1 MLCAGLSLSTA
12 LLGLP
17 PQAQAAGFGPYMAD
31 VQPADVFPGAD
42 RFGPMEG
49 TPPSAPA
56 YKGDQIVGYVFRTED
71 IGYSG
76 KPIKLLV
83 GMDLDGVIVG
93 AKVVEHH
100 EPILLVG
107 IPQDRLFEFVARFVG
122 KNVVATARN
131 GQKAEVDAISGATV
145 TAIVINDGL
154 TRAALAVAKSRG
166 VAGFSAVAGA
176 VAPAAKTGLVLADI
190 PFVPSDWT
198 SLLGEGSIRRLHLL
212 NGEVDDAFKKI
223 GVGRAGPYGH
233 EGPPE
238 AEFID
243 LYLGLV
249 SVETIGRSLIDE
261 QNYSTIRSWLK
272 PGQSAIVIAAN
283 GEYSFRGSGFVRGGI
298 FDRIQLAQGD
308 TTILF
313 KDKDYKRLGALGGD
327 APEFQEIGIFRI
339 PDGAIFDPAQPFRFQ
354 LLAQRPTGPTEKVF
368 TSFSLDYRLPDK
380 YLKTEAIVPA
390 SAPPPALPSSAEQ
403 PAASTAG
410 ELAADQMPAGEPVWV
425 KIWRSRVIDI
435 AILTI
440 SLVILTLIFF
450 FQDVLVRK
458 PKLFTRL
465 RIGFLVFS
473 VVWLGF
479 YAGAQLSVVN
489 VLTFTN
495 ALAQGFRWDFFL
507 LEPLIFILWSATA
520 AALLFWGRG
529 AFCGWLCPFGALQE
543 LANQLARRLGV
554 RQLAI
559 PFAWHE
565 RLWPVKYIIFLGLFG
580 LSLNNLA
587 LAERIAEVEPFK
599 TTILLHFMRDWPY
612 VLYAVALLGAGVFV
626 ERFFCRYLCPLGAAL
641 AIPGRIRMFEWL
653 KRRKQCGFE
662 CQLCAKECM
671 VQAIHPLGQI
681 NPNECLYCM
690 KCQVIYWD
698 DQTCP
703 PLIIKRTGRGKKRP
717 IASTATTGGAQ
728 PAE

>member
-1 MLCAGLSLSTA
+1 VA
-12 LLGLP
+12 LFIGPALYPLAP
-17 PQAQAAGFGPYMAD
+17 ALAAGFGAYTAD
-31 VQPADVFPGAD
+31 VKPADVFPGAD

-49 TPPSAPA
+49 MPPSQPA
-56 YKGDQIVGYVFRTED
+56 YKGDQLAGYVFLTED

-76 KPIKLLV
+76 KPIKILV
-83 GMDLDGVIVG
+83 GMNLEGLIVG

-107 IPQDRLFEFVARFVG
+107 IPPQKLFDFLDRYVG
-122 KNVVATARN
+122 KNLIEI
-131 GQKAEVDAISGATV
+131 GKAGTKTNVDAISGATV

-154 TRAALAVAKSRG
+154 MRTAMAVAKSRG
-166 VAGFSAVAGA
+166 IAGFTAPVAGGATGSAAQ
-176 VAPAAKTGLVLADI
+176 TRTLIADI
-190 PFVPSDWT
+190 PFQSADWT
-198 SLLGEGSIRRLHLL
+198 ALLGDGSLRRLHLL
-212 NGEVDDAFKKI
+212 NADVDEAFKKI
-223 GVGRAGPYGH
+223 GVGRAEPYGR

-238 AEFID
+238 AQFID
-243 LYLGLV
+243 LYIGLV
-249 SVETIGRSLIDE
+249 NVETIGRSLLGPE
-261 QNYSTIRSWLK
+261 TYATLRSWLK
-272 PGQSAIVIAAN
+272 PDQSAVVIAAN

-308 TTILF
+308 ITVLF
-313 KDKDYKRLGALGGD
+313 KDQDYKRLSTLAAG
-327 APEFQEIGIFRI
+327 APEFDEIGIFRI
-339 PDGAIFDPAQPFRFQ
+339 PNPAFDPTQPFRLD
-354 LLAQRPTGPTEKVF
+354 LLAQRPTGPVDKAF
-368 TSFSLDYRLPDK
+368 TNFSLDYRLPDR
-380 YLKTEAIVPA
+380 YLKVETVAPIPA
-390 SAPPPALPSSAEQ
+390 SATAISTGDEAGTAGQ
-403 PAASTAG
+403 PA
-410 ELAADQMPAGEPVWV
+410 EEPLWL
-425 KIWRSRVIDI
+425 KIWRSRAIDV
-435 AILTI
+435 AILVL
-440 SLVILTLIFF
+440 SLAILTLIFF

-458 PKLFTRL
+458 PRLFTRL
-465 RIGFLVFS
+465 RIGFLLFS

-495 ALAQGFRWDFFL
+495 SLTQGFRWEFFL

-543 LANQLARRLGV
+543 LTNQIARRLGV
-554 RQLAI
+554 RQLTI
-559 PFAWHE
+559 PFPWHE
-565 RLWPVKYIIFLGLFG
+565 RLWPIKYIIFLGLFG
-580 LSLNNLA
+580 LSLSNLA
-587 LAERIAEVEPFK
+587 LAERLAEVEPFK

-612 VLYAVALLGAGVFV
+612 VLYAVALLGAGLFV

-641 AIPGRIRMFEWL
+641 AIPGRMRMFDWL

-662 CQLCAKECM
+662 CQVCAKNCM

-703 PLIIKRTGRGKKRP
+703 PLIMKRTGRGKKRP
-717 IASTATTGGAQ
+717 VASPAGSGETQ